1 MFFLFVK
8 FAPLAPENIREP
20 HFAQLQFF
28 FFFKSTTVC
37 TLICMQKTINSFN
50 FKNLHH
56 LSENIREP
64 HLADLQFF
72 LFKSTIVH
80 WSACTKQSM
89 VFIWKICT
97 KCTWKYQG
105 ALFSRPAKAFQK
117 LKLGLPTYFFA
128 QWLQQLREKLANLSG
143 FKKRLYEC
151 HIVTAIMTNNEDE
164 KKFVLGIKWK
174 LHQDKKNAWTRCTVY
189 TSI

>member
-1 MFFLFVK
+1 MYFLILHHLDLKIWEPYLAELQDLFRSTIVHWPACTKQSMFFLFVK

-28 FFFKSTTVC
+28 FFFKSTTVH

-128 QWLQQLREKLANLSG
+128 QWPQQLREKLAN
-143 FKKRLYEC
+143 
-151 HIVTAIMTNNEDE
+151 
-164 KKFVLGIKWK
+164 
-174 LHQDKKNAWTRCTVY
+174 
-189 TSI
+189 